1 MNKTTKNQSTT
12 NPLAISQGGTLE
24 FNPAV
29 PATLPKMLLDSI
41 GKATDKRI
49 IYRMENGSDRVN
61 TYADLLQEARC
72 LLTGLQQQGLQP
84 KDSIILLLDQNHDII
99 PVFWACMLGGFRP
112 LIMEVPEYFGQGNRA
127 FEHVCA
133 LGKLVDVRL
142 IITSDKR
149 YAEATQLLE
158 DLSEQQ
164 VAMSPV
170 EQLRDHPPTLSHH
183 ASQPDDIAC
192 FWLTSG
198 STGTPKC
205 VSMKHRNI
213 LTRAEGTNRF
223 NGHDAN
229 DVYLNWLP
237 FDHNGSLAEHIR
249 CIKSVCN
256 MVYLHKEDILSDPL
270 NMLRTIDR
278 YGITHTWGPNFIY
291 SLMRDALKE
300 SNNEEYGWDLS
311 SIKFMIS
318 GGEPVSARTMHDFL
332 DRAGQYGYP
341 RTGSRPS
348 FGMAEAGG
356 GGTTYGE
363 PTDAEPIKFFWVENN
378 AFNGEDVRQ
387 TTPETPD
394 ATPIASLGCP
404 IPGVTIRIVDQH
416 NQVVPENVVGH
427 VHLKG
432 PLMLEGYYNNP
443 EANAECFLEDGWIDT
458 GDLGFLSHGA
468 LALTGRAKAMIII
481 HGRNFYSHEIEGV
494 AEEIEGVERSFTAA
508 CAVGNTDNDTD
519 KLAIF
524 FHSLTDDKT
533 QLQRIIRQIRQAI
546 VSRIHINPETIIPVK
561 REDIP
566 KTPIGKIQRNLLA
579 KRFNQGLF
587 AEHLQAISHLLEQEN
602 TAPRN
607 ELENQL
613 VDAWEEILGIRPSI
627 HDNFFDLGGNS
638 IKAVMVMNKF
648 QEKIGAIFHPV
659 SLFDA
664 PTIAELA
671 QYFEDNYP
679 ALFKAA
685 EEATAEQEAEPLSA
699 TQIEHM
705 QRYLADCLSDP
716 NVHPDPAGGKNPRAV
731 FILSPARSGSTL
743 LRVILAGNPQLF
755 SPPELYLLGFNRF
768 REWRQFYSGRLAYI
782 REGLTR
788 AIMELKNCSLEQA
801 EQIMAEM
808 ETQDISI
815 KQVFGQL
822 QAWSGERML
831 VDKSPP
837 YAFNLNILK
846 RLEAEFEDP
855 LYVHLMRHPAGM
867 IASFEE
873 ARVDLAV
880 DVHGDEDG
888 AVALSGRQKGEAWW
902 LISHQNILAFLK
914 DIPAERQHLIKFE
927 DIVTTPE
934 PTLRGLADF
943 LSVDFHTDMLEPQ
956 KDSKQRMVDGTH
968 ELSRRAGDPKFHTH
982 KGFSSSSADRWKDV
996 YHKNFLCEQTWQI
1009 ANNYSYR
1016 FDRGV
1021 SLSDFK
1027 VQPDPANR
1035 GKPFPLTDIQQ
1046 AYWAGRVGSFELGGY
1061 SVHSYTEIDS
1071 TDLDMRRLQQAWQK
1085 MVDRHEML
1093 RTIILSDGQ
1102 QQILVDI
1109 PKYNIR
1115 VMDLSSLDENGVQT
1129 ELMATRERMSHQ
1141 VFAFDQWPLYEIF
1154 VSRMDEHRYR
1164 VHLSFDAI
1172 LFDARSRYILYAE
1185 FQQFY
1190 QQPALSL
1197 PQFELSF
1204 RDYVL
1209 AEERIKDSL
1218 LYAQSRDYWMQ
1229 QLATLPGAP
1238 ELPLA
1243 INPATLTEPRF
1254 VQKNHF
1260 IAKAD
1265 WSKLKARAAQEQ
1277 ITPSCLLMTAFS
1289 DVLRTWS
1296 KQDSFT
1302 INLTAYNRQ
1311 PLHPEAN
1318 NIIGDFTSLILL
1330 GIDSPAQHSFIERAH
1345 TLQKRLWDNLNHNHF
1360 SGIEVLRELG
1370 KRNNHQSGAQ
1380 MPVVFTSVLGDEISD
1395 RSNDAGQQSTDWLG
1409 EVAFNVAQTPQIWFD
1424 HIAFEEGGGLLC
1436 RWNVIDTL
1444 FPAGMM
1450 DAMFDAYLD
1459 CLQKLLTDENT
1470 WQENWP
1476 DTAKRLVAPAQ
1487 LAQHH
1492 DANATDAPVSDELM
1506 HTLFH
1511 KQVALQPEAT
1521 AVIAADRTLNYQ
1533 ELYEL
1538 SNQIGH
1544 RLQALGVQPNQ
1555 LVAVVMEKGWQQVA
1569 AVMGILASGAAYL
1582 PVDPSL
1588 PEERFHY
1595 LLEFGQVDIVLTESA
1610 LRNLMNWPQDTQ
1622 VICVDDSSLANE
1634 NITQPEIR
1642 QQPEDLAYVIFTSG
1656 STGLPKGV
1664 MIDHRGAVNTLLD
1677 INSRFDVGPQDRA
1690 IGLSALNF
1698 DLSVYDIFGLLAAG
1712 GAVVMPQTAD
1722 VRNPPQW
1729 VKLVNEHQVTL
1740 WNTVP
1745 AFVGLLTDY
1754 VESHPDTTT
1763 DSLRLIMM
1771 SGDWIPV
1778 TLPARLRQY
1787 FKQPEVISLGGA
1799 TEASIWS
1806 ILYPTHAIEPEW
1818 TSIPYGKPMANQQFH
1833 VLNAAMEDCP
1843 VWVPGQLY
1851 IGGIGLA
1858 KGYWRDTEKT
1868 NKAFITHPKT
1878 GERLYCTGDLG
1889 RYLPDGNIEFL
1900 GREDFQVKIQGFR
1913 VEIGEIEA
1921 ALMQHSA
1928 IKTAVVDAKG
1938 EAHAEKQL
1946 VAYCVAETGEALKA
1960 GDLQNFL
1967 RQKIPTY
1974 MVPAV
1979 YISLKDLPLSANGK
1993 VDRKA
1998 LPDPSTVATLKPTAI
2013 TDSKPEQTTTPSG
2026 TASQILNIVENVLE
2040 RTGIA
2045 PDDNIFNFG
2054 ATSIHM
2060 MRIVNQLEM
2069 GLGFRPQIDAFYTD
2083 PTVQGLISAY
2093 EAIHGKL
2100 DDRSNTDAANKPA
2113 MQVHALSGNE
2123 LLEQFHFITD
2133 PEERTAFKEAQ
2144 HSIRQLSA
2152 PSIPLVVSEA
2162 LDKLYAKLRSYRH
2175 FSAEPI
2181 ALANFSDLFSCLRQQ
2196 TLQKQPKYLYGSA
2209 GGLYPLQTYIYI
2221 KPGRVKSLAGGLYY
2235 YHPQKHHL
2243 MLLSKEA
2250 LDECI
2255 YNPHI
2260 NRPIYQ
2266 QAAFAIFLIAQLAAI
2281 GPMYKELSLHFSTLE
2296 AGNISQLLRHHAPN
2310 ANLGVC
2316 EIGELD
2322 FNRVRHLF
2330 SLSNSHVLMHS
2341 LVGGTP
2347 DEDTGREDTAYYQ
2360 GVFADQPEEVNK
2372 VEREEEEF

>member
-1 MNKTTKNQSTT
+1 MTKAEHNLTPTETATTK
-12 NPLAISQGGTLE
+12 PPAISAGGIVE
-24 FNPAV
+24 FDA
-29 PATLPKMLLDSI
+29 ADCLTLPEMMLDAV
-41 GKATDKRI
+41 GKAADKRI
-49 IYRMENGSDRVN
+49 TYRLENGSDRVDAY
-61 TYADLLQEARC
+61 TDLLQEARR

-84 KDSIILLLDQNHDII
+84 KDNLILLLEKNHDII

-112 LIMEVPEYFGQGNRA
+112 LIMEVPEQFAAGNRA

-133 LGKLVDVRL
+133 LGKLLEARL
-142 IITSDKR
+142 IITSDSL
-149 YAEATQLLE
+149 YADATRLLE
-158 DLSEQQ
+158 HLPEQTAAIGN
-164 VAMSPV
+164 VNS
-170 EQLRDHPPTLSHH
+170 LRDHNPTLTHH
-183 ASQPDDIAC
+183 VSQPDDIAC

-205 VSMKHRNI
+205 VTMKHRNI
-213 LTRAEGTNRF
+213 LTRAEGANRF
-223 NGHDAN
+223 NGHNAS

-249 CIKSVCN
+249 CIKTVCN
-256 MVYLHKEDILSDPL
+256 MVYLHKEDILGDPL
-270 NMLRTIDR
+270 NMLRTIDQ

-291 SLMRDALKE
+291 SLMRDALKA
-300 SNNEEYGWDLS
+300 SDAEYGWDLS

-332 DRAGQYGYP
+332 ERAGRYGYP

-363 PTDAEPIKFFWVENN
+363 PTDAEPIRFFWVENH

-387 TTPETPD
+387 TTPEAPG
-394 ATPIASLGCP
+394 ATPIASLGRP
-404 IPGVTIRIVDQH
+404 IPGVTIRIIDQ
-416 NQVVPENVVGH
+416 QGRVAPEDVVGH

-443 EANAECFLEDGWIDT
+443 EANAECFLADGWVDT
-458 GDLGFLSHGA
+458 GDLGFLSGGA

-481 HGRNFYSHEIEGV
+481 HGRNFYSHEIEAV
-494 AEEIEGVERSFTAA
+494 AEETEGVEHSFTAA
-508 CAVGNTDNDTD
+508 CAVGDVDNDTD

-524 FHSLTDDKT
+524 FHPLTDDKT
-533 QLQRIIRQIRQAI
+533 QWQQMIRQIRQAI
-546 VSRIHINPETIIPVK
+546 VSRIHVNPEYIIPVE

-579 KRFNQGLF
+579 RRFNQGAF
-587 AEHLQAISHLLEQEN
+587 AERLQAIAHLLEQDEA
-602 TAPRN
+602 APRN
-607 ELENQL
+607 PLETQL
-613 VDAWEEILGIRPSI
+613 ADAWEAILNIRPGI

-638 IKAVMVMNKF
+638 IKAVMVMNRF

-664 PTIAELA
+664 PTIAGLA
-671 QYFEDNYP
+671 RYFEDNYP

-685 EEATAEQEAEPLSA
+685 EDAATEQVAEPLSA

-705 QRYLADCLSDP
+705 RHYLADCLSNP
-716 NVHPDPAGGKNPRAV
+716 NVHPDLQGGKNPRAV

-755 SPPELYLLGFNRF
+755 SPPELYLLGFNTL
-768 REWRQFYSGRLAYI
+768 REWRKFYSGRLAYVS
-782 REGLTR
+782 EGLTR
-788 AIMELKNCSLEQA
+788 AIMELRSCTLEQA
-801 EQIMAEM
+801 EQILVDMEAE
-808 ETQDISI
+808 DISI
-815 KQVFGQL
+815 KQLFAQL
-822 QAWSGERML
+822 QAWSGHRVL

-837 YAFNLNILK
+837 YAFNPDILK
-846 RLEAEFEDP
+846 RLETEFDDP

-888 AVALSGRQKGEAWW
+888 AVELSGRQKGEAWW
-902 LISHQNILAFLK
+902 LISHQNICEFLK

-927 DIVTTPE
+927 DMVTAPE
-934 PTLRGLADF
+934 STLRDLTDF
-943 LSVDFHTDMLEPQ
+943 LGVDFHTDMLEPQ
-956 KDSKQRMVDGTH
+956 KDGKRRMVDGAH

-982 KGFSSSSADRWKDV
+982 QGFSSSSADRWKDV
-996 YHKNFLCEQTWQI
+996 YHQDFLCEQTWQI
-1009 ANNYSYR
+1009 ARHYGYR

-1021 SLSDFK
+1021 SLSDFQ
-1027 VQPDPANR
+1027 VQPDLANR
-1035 GKPFPLTDIQQ
+1035 GTPFPLTDIQQ
-1046 AYWAGRVGSFELGGY
+1046 AYWAGRIGSFELGGY
-1061 SVHSYTEIDS
+1061 SVHSYTEIDGA
-1071 TDLDMRRLQQAWQK
+1071 DLDMRRLQQAWQK

-1093 RTIILSDGQ
+1093 RTIILPDGK
-1102 QQILVDI
+1102 QQILVDN

-1115 VMDLSSLDENGVQT
+1115 VTELGSLDEAGVQT
-1129 ELMATRERMSHQ
+1129 ELMATRERLSHQ
-1141 VFAFDQWPLYEIF
+1141 VFAFDQWPLYEIC

-1172 LFDARSRYILYAE
+1172 LFDARSRYILYTE
-1185 FQQFY
+1185 FRQFY
-1190 QQPALSL
+1190 QQPTLAL
-1197 PQFELSF
+1197 PPFELSF

-1209 AEERIKDSL
+1209 AEQRIKDSP
-1218 LYAQSRDYWMQ
+1218 LYRQSREYWMR

-1243 INPATLTEPRF
+1243 INPTTLTEPKF

-1260 IAKAD
+1260 LPKQD
-1265 WSKLKARAAQEQ
+1265 WSRLKARAAQEQ

-1302 INLTAYNRQ
+1302 LNLTAYNRQ
-1311 PLHPEAN
+1311 PLHPEVN

-1330 GIDSPAQHSFIERAH
+1330 DIDSPAQQSFTERAH
-1345 TLQKRLWDNLNHNHF
+1345 GLQKRLWDNLNHNHF

-1370 KRNNHQSGAQ
+1370 KRSNHQAGAQ

-1395 RSNDAGQQSTDWLG
+1395 SANSSGQQSTDWLG

-1436 RWNVIDTL
+1436 RWNVVDTL

-1450 DAMFDAYLD
+1450 DAMFDAYLG
-1459 CLQKLLTDENT
+1459 CLQKLLSEESA
-1470 WQENWP
+1470 WRERWP
-1476 DTAKRLVAPAQ
+1476 DTAKRLLTPAQ
-1487 LAQHH
+1487 LEQRHA
-1492 DANATDAPVSDELM
+1492 ANATDAPIADELM

-1511 KQVALQPEAT
+1511 KQVAQRPHAP
-1521 AVIAADRTLNYQ
+1521 AVIAAERTLSYQ

-1538 SNQIGH
+1538 SNRIGH
-1544 RLQALGVQPNQ
+1544 RLQTLGVQPNQ

-1569 AVMGILASGAAYL
+1569 ALMGILTSGAAYL

-1595 LLEFGQVDIVLTESA
+1595 LLEFGQVDVVLTESS
-1610 LRNLMNWPQDTQ
+1610 LHSLMNWPQDTRI
-1622 VICVDDSSLANE
+1622 VCVDDGSLTNE
-1634 NITQPEIR
+1634 SATLPEIR
-1642 QQPEDLAYVIFTSG
+1642 QQPTDLAYIIFTSG

-1664 MIDHRGAVNTLLD
+1664 MIDHRGAVNTILD
-1677 INSRFDVGPQDRA
+1677 INARFNVTPADRA

-1712 GAVVMPQTAD
+1712 GAVVMPQAAD

-1729 VKLVNEHQVTL
+1729 VKLINGHQVTI

-1745 AFVGLLTDY
+1745 AFVGLLADY
-1754 VESHPDTTT
+1754 VESHPDADM
-1763 DSLRLIMM
+1763 DSLRLVMM

-1778 TLPARLRQY
+1778 TLPERIQRHCN
-1787 FKQPEVISLGGA
+1787 QPQVISLGGA

-1806 ILYPTHAIEPEW
+1806 ILYPITQVKPAW
-1818 TSIPYGKPMANQQFH
+1818 SSIPYGKPMLNQQFH
-1833 VLNAAMEDCP
+1833 VLNSALEDCP
-1843 VWVPGQLY
+1843 VWVPGKLY
-1851 IGGIGLA
+1851 IGGVGLA

-1868 NKAFITHPKT
+1868 DKAFITHPGT

-1921 ALMQHSA
+1921 ALMQHPA
-1928 IKTAVVDAKG
+1928 IKTAVVDARG
-1938 EAHAEKQL
+1938 EVHAEKQL
-1946 VAYCVAETGEALKA
+1946 VAYCIAESTEN
-1960 GDLQNFL
+1960 LQADELRSFL
-1967 RQKIPTY
+1967 RRKIPAY
-1974 MVPAV
+1974 MVPTV
-1979 YISLKDLPLSANGK
+1979 YIPLRDLPLSTNGK

-1998 LPDPSTVATLKPTAI
+1998 LPDPAKVSTLESAPTVNGKSAQATAT
-2013 TDSKPEQTTTPSG
+2013 SSG
-2026 TASQILNIVENVLE
+2026 IASQILDIVESVLE
-2040 RTGIA
+2040 RSGIA
-2045 PDDNIFNFG
+2045 PNDNIFNFG

-2083 PTVQGLISAY
+2083 PTVQGLISVY
-2093 EAIHGKL
+2093 QEIHGGSEA
-2100 DDRSNTDAANKPA
+2100 DSQPA
-2113 MQVHALSGNE
+2113 MQVHALPSHS

-2133 PEERTAFKEAQ
+2133 PAERAAFKQAQ
-2144 HSIRQLSA
+2144 HGIRQLDA
-2152 PSIPLVVSEA
+2152 PSIPLPGSTA
-2162 LDKLYAKLRSYRH
+2162 LDDLYARLRSYRH
-2175 FSAEPI
+2175 YSAEPI
-2181 ALANFSDLFSCLRQQ
+2181 ALANFSDLLSCLRQQ
-2196 TLQKQPKYLYGSA
+2196 TLRQQPKYLYGSA
-2209 GGLYPLQTYIYI
+2209 GGLYPLQTYVYI
-2221 KPGRVKSLAGGLYY
+2221 KPNRVESLIGGLYY
-2235 YHPQKHHL
+2235 YHPREHRL
-2243 MLLSKEA
+2243 ILLSEDE

-2260 NRPIYQ
+2260 NRPTYQ
-2266 QAAFAIFLIAQLAAI
+2266 RAAFAIFLISQLAAI
-2281 GPMYKELSLHFSTLE
+2281 APMYQELALHFSTLE

-2330 SLSNSHVLMHS
+2330 TLDDSQVLVHS
-2341 LVGGTP
+2341 LVGGIP
-2347 DEDTGREDTAYYQ
+2347 DEDAGANDTAFYQ
-2360 GVFADQPEEVNK
+2360 GVFASQPKVDEE
-2372 VEREEEEF
+2372 EREDEEF